1 MITQVDGETVTGMDD
16 VVAAVNTKQAGDE
29 VTLQLQRDG
38 ESQDVTV
45 ELGERPAQA
54 RG

>member
-1 MITQVDGETVTGMDD
+1 VI
-16 VVAAVNTKQAGDE
+16 AAVNTKRAGDE
-29 VTLQLQRDG
+29 VTLQIERDG
-38 ESQDVTV
+38 ESQEVTV